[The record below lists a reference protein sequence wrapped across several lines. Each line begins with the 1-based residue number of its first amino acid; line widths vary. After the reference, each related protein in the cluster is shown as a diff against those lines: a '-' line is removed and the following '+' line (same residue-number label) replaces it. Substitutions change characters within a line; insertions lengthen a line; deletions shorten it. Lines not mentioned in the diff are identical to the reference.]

1 MYNKPRQKVVVF
13 CFLSQIFTIFVTK
26 YNKMIVKQV
35 HFGDD
40 GQKKLKKGIKT
51 IAGAVKSTLGARGRT
66 VLIESENHVGGMTV
80 TKDGVTVAKSI
91 NLYDP
96 TENLAVMMMRQ
107 AAERTAT
114 VAGDGTTTSIVLAE
128 AIIDASDKYLSE
140 TDNVTEVIR
149 EINQITGEIVQQLD
163 KKSKKLS
170 GKKLVDVAT
179 ISANNDKEVG
189 KMIADAFSEVDMV
202 TVENS
207 QTTSTYVEIIKGMK
221 IDRGYSSRLFVN
233 DFKKQ
238 ECVLDNPYILISDHE
253 INNIMNLE
261 HIIVPIIQQKKSLLI
276 IGELGQQAINTL
288 NANVA
293 TGNLKACAIMPP
305 SFGYRKKDLLE
316 DLAVALGGVYFS
328 EDTGDDLSLI
338 NLDHLGRANKVIVS
352 NNTTVFMHNESREED
367 INQRVEELKEMRDL
381 ATNDDDKNFLNERI
395 ANLSGGVGVIYVGA
409 LSDIEQKEKKDRI
422 DDAVCAV
429 QAALEDGIL
438 PGGGVALLDTNVSV
452 DYSSVAIF
460 IMQHALQAP
469 FKQIVENAGKNSDE
483 ILANRR
489 YGLGYDVKGEQYGDM
504 VKLGIIDPTKVT
516 KNALLNAVSVATT
529 IMSTNAIITNVR
541 DYEGSK

>member
-1 MYNKPRQKVVVF
+1 
-13 CFLSQIFTIFVTK
+13 
-26 YNKMIVKQV
+26 MIVKQV
-35 HFGDD
+35 HFGDE

-128 AIIDASDKYLSE
+128 AIIDAADKYLSE

-149 EINQITGEIVQQLD
+149 EINHLANIVVHKLD
-163 KKSKKLS
+163 KRSKKLS

-221 IDRGYSSRLFVN
+221 IDRGYSSRVFVN

-261 HIIVPIIQQKKSLLI
+261 RILVPIVSQGRSLLI
-276 IGELGQQAINTL
+276 IGELGQNALNTL

-293 TGNLKACAIMPP
+293 GGKIKACSILPP

-316 DLAVALGGVYFS
+316 DLSVALGGVYFS

-338 NLDHLGRANKVIVS
+338 DLDSLGRATKVIVS
-352 NNTTVFMHNESREED
+352 NNMTVFMHSESREDAIIE
-367 INQRVEELKEMRDL
+367 RVNELKEMRDA
-381 ATNDDDKNFLNERI
+381 ATNDDEKNFLNERI

-438 PGGGVALLDTNVSV
+438 PGGGVALLDIGLTVCIHNTAA
-452 DYSSVAIF
+452 DK
-460 IMQHALQAP
+460 IMGEALRAP
-469 FKQIVENAGKNSDE
+469 FNQIVTNSGKNCDE
-483 ILANRR
+483 ILMNRPM
-489 YGLGYDVKGEQYGDM
+489 GDGYDVKGEQYGDM

>member
-1 MYNKPRQKVVVF
+1 
-13 CFLSQIFTIFVTK
+13 
-26 YNKMIVKQV
+26 
-35 HFGDD
+35 
-40 GQKKLKKGIKT
+40 
-51 IAGAVKSTLGARGRT
+51 
-66 VLIESENHVGGMTV
+66 
-80 TKDGVTVAKSI
+80 
-91 NLYDP
+91 
-96 TENLAVMMMRQ
+96 
-107 AAERTAT
+107 
-114 VAGDGTTTSIVLAE
+114 
-128 AIIDASDKYLSE
+128 
-140 TDNVTEVIR
+140 
-149 EINQITGEIVQQLD
+149 
-163 KKSKKLS
+163 
-170 GKKLVDVAT
+170 
-179 ISANNDKEVG
+179 
-189 KMIADAFSEVDMV
+189 MV

-221 IDRGYSSRLFVN
+221 IDRGYSSRVFVN

-261 HIIVPIIQQKKSLLI
+261 RILVPIVAQGKSLLI
-276 IGELGQQAINTL
+276 IGELGQNALNTL

-293 TGNLKACAIMPP
+293 GGKIKACSILPP

-316 DLAVALGGVYFS
+316 DLSVALGGVYFS

-338 NLDHLGRANKVIVS
+338 DLDSLGRASKVIVS
-352 NNTTVFMHNESREED
+352 NNMTVFMHSESREQE
-367 INQRVEELKEMRDL
+367 IIERVNELKGMRD
-381 ATNDDDKNFLNERI
+381 TSTKDEDKAFLNERI

-438 PGGGVALLDTNVSV
+438 PGGGVALLDASIST
-452 DYSSVAIF
+452 DYSSTAAAIM
-460 IMQHALQAP
+460 IDALEAP
-469 FKQIVENAGKNSDE
+469 FRQIVTNAGKNCDE
-483 ILANRR
+483 ILFNRQ
-489 YGLGYDVKGEQYGDM
+489 YGMGYDVKGEQYGDM

>member
-1 MYNKPRQKVVVF
+1 
-13 CFLSQIFTIFVTK
+13 
-26 YNKMIVKQV
+26 MIVKQV
-35 HFGDD
+35 HFGDE

-66 VLIESENHVGGMTV
+66 VLIESENHIGGMTV

-149 EINQITGEIVQQLD
+149 EINQIAGQVVAQLD

-179 ISANNDKEVG
+179 ISANNDREVG
-189 KMIADAFSEVDMV
+189 KMIADAFGEVDMV

-221 IDRGYSSRLFVN
+221 IDRGYASRVFIN

-261 HIIVPIIQQKKSLLI
+261 RILVPIVAQGKSLLI
-276 IGELGQQAINTL
+276 IGELGQNALNTL

-293 TGNLKACAIMPP
+293 AQKLKACAIMPP

-338 NLDHLGRANKVIVS
+338 DLDSLGRASKVIVS
-352 NNTTVFMHNESREED
+352 NNMTVFMHSESREEH
-367 INQRVEELKEMRDL
+367 INQRVDELKDMRDT
-381 ATNDDDKNFLNERI
+381 ATKDEDKSFLNERI

-438 PGGGVALLDTNVSV
+438 PGGGVALLDASIST
-452 DYSSVAIF
+452 DYSSTAAAIM
-460 IMQHALQAP
+460 IDALEAP
-469 FKQIVENAGKNSDE
+469 FRQIVTNAGKNCDE
-483 ILANRR
+483 ILFNRPD
-489 YGLGYDVKGEQYGDM
+489 GCGYDVKGEQYGDM

>member
-1 MYNKPRQKVVVF
+1 
-13 CFLSQIFTIFVTK
+13 
-26 YNKMIVKQV
+26 MIVKEI

-40 GQKKLKKGIKT
+40 GQKKLKKGIKK

-66 VLIESENHVGGMTV
+66 VLIESEQHVGGLTV

-149 EINQITGEIVQQLD
+149 EINQITGQVVAQLD
-163 KKSKKLS
+163 KKSKKLT

-207 QTTSTYVEIIKGMK
+207 MTTSTYVEMIKGMK
-221 IDRGYSSRLFVN
+221 IDRGYSSRLFIN
-233 DFKKQ
+233 DHKKQ
-238 ECVLDNPYILISDHE
+238 ECVLENPYVLITDHE
-253 INNIMNLE
+253 INNIQNLE
-261 HIIVPIIQQKKSLLI
+261 RILIPIVTQQKSLLI
-276 IGELGQQAINTL
+276 IGELGQNALNTL

-293 TGNLKACAIMPP
+293 AGKIKACAIMPP

-316 DLAVALGGVYFS
+316 DLAVALGGVYYS

-338 NLDHLGRANKVIVS
+338 DLDHLGRASKVIVS
-352 NNTTVFMHNESREED
+352 KGMTVFMHNASREDD
-367 INQRVEELKEMRDL
+367 INKRVNELKEMRDE
-381 ATNDDDKNFLNERI
+381 ATNDEEKNFFNERI

-429 QAALEDGIL
+429 QAALVDGIL
-438 PGGGVALLDTNVSV
+438 PGGGVALLDAIIST
-452 DYSSVAIF
+452 DYSSTAVS
-460 IMQHALQAP
+460 IMIDALEAP
-469 FKQIVENAGKNSDE
+469 FRQIVENAGKDSDD
-483 ILANRR
+483 ILFNRPN
-489 YGLGYDVKGEQYGDM
+489 GCGYDVKGEQYGDM

>member
-1 MYNKPRQKVVVF
+1 
-13 CFLSQIFTIFVTK
+13 
-26 YNKMIVKQV
+26 MIVKEIY
-35 HFGDD
+35 FGEN
-40 GQKKLKKGIKT
+40 GQKKLKSGIKK

-128 AIIDASDKYLSE
+128 AIIDAADKYLTPE
-140 TDNVTEVIR
+140 HNVTEVIR
-149 EINQITGEIVQQLD
+149 EINQLTSQVVDQLD
-163 KKSKKLS
+163 KSSKKLS
-170 GKKLVDVAT
+170 GKKLLDVAT
-179 ISANNDKEVG
+179 ISANNDREVG
-189 KMIADAFSEVDMV
+189 KMISDAFKEVDMV

-207 QTTSTYVEIIKGMK
+207 MTSSTYVEIIKGMK
-221 IDRGYSSRLFVN
+221 IDRGYTSKYFIN
-233 DFKKQ
+233 DHKKQ
-238 ECVLDNPYILISDHE
+238 ECVLDNPYVLISDHE
-253 INNIMNLE
+253 INNLTSLE
-261 HIIVPIIQQKKSLLI
+261 RILLPIVQNNRPLLI
-276 IGELGQQAINTL
+276 IGELGQNALNTL
-288 NANVA
+288 NLNV
-293 TGNLKACAIMPP
+293 TQGKIKACAVMPP
-305 SFGYRKKDLLE
+305 SFGYRQKDLLG
-316 DLAVALGGVYFS
+316 DLAVALGGTYFS

-338 NLDHLGRANKVIVS
+338 DLEHLGKAAKVIVS
-352 NNTTVFMHNESREED
+352 KGMTVFMHQASRED
-367 INQRVEELKEMRDL
+367 AINGRIEELKELRDET
-381 ATNDDDKNFLNERI
+381 TNAEDKNFINERI

-429 QAALEDGIL
+429 QAALEEGIL
-438 PGGGVALLDTNVSV
+438 PGGGIALLNAQKCIKSPNIA
-452 DYSSVAIF
+452 SEIL
-460 IMQHALQAP
+460 IEALFAP
-469 FKQIVENAGKNSDE
+469 FEQILINAGKDVGAIASN
-483 ILANRR
+483 ITNTV
-489 YGLGYDVKGEQYGDM
+489 GFGYDVKNEKFGDM
-504 VKLGIIDPTKVT
+504 IKMGIIDPTKVT

>member
-1 MYNKPRQKVVVF
+1 
-13 CFLSQIFTIFVTK
+13 
-26 YNKMIVKQV
+26 MIVKEI
-35 HFGDD
+35 HFGDN
-40 GQKKLKKGIKT
+40 GQKKLKKGIKK

-66 VLIESENHVGGMTV
+66 VLIESEQHIGGLTV

-128 AIIDASDKYLSE
+128 AIIDAADKYLSE

-149 EINQITGEIVQQLD
+149 EINQISGQIVQKLD

-170 GKKLVDVAT
+170 GKKLIDVAT

-207 QTTSTYVEIIKGMK
+207 MTTSTYVEIIKGMK
-221 IDRGYSSRLFVN
+221 IDRGYSSRLFIN
-233 DFKKQ
+233 DHKKQ
-238 ECVLDNPYILISDHE
+238 ECVLDNPYILITDHE
-253 INNIMNLE
+253 INNIQNLE
-261 HIIVPIIQQKKSLLI
+261 RILIPIVTQQKSLLI
-276 IGELGQQAINTL
+276 IGELGQNALNTL

-293 TGNLKACAIMPP
+293 AGKIKACAIMPP

-316 DLAVALGGVYFS
+316 DLAVALGGVYYS

-338 NLDHLGRANKVIVS
+338 DLDHLGRASKVIVS
-352 NNTTVFMHNESREED
+352 KGMTVFMHNASREEA
-367 INQRVEELKEMRDL
+367 ITERVNELKEMRDD
-381 ATNDDDKNFLNERI
+381 ATSDDEKNFLNERI

-438 PGGGVALLDTNVSV
+438 PGGGVALLDASYDIIPDGISNN
-452 DYSSVAIF
+452 
-460 IMQHALQAP
+460 IMIDALRAP
-469 FKQIVENAGKNSDE
+469 FKQIVTNAGKNCDE
-483 ILANRR
+483 ILFNRQD
-489 YGLGYDVKGEQYGDM
+489 GMGYDVKGEQYGDM
-504 VKLGIIDPTKVT
+504 MKLGIIDPTKVT

>member
-1 MYNKPRQKVVVF
+1 
-13 CFLSQIFTIFVTK
+13 
-26 YNKMIVKQV
+26 MIVKQV
-35 HFGDD
+35 HFGDE

-128 AIIDASDKYLSE
+128 AIIDAADKYLSE
-140 TDNVTEVIR
+140 NENVTEVIR
-149 EINQITGEIVQQLD
+149 EINQITGQIVQKLD
-163 KKSKKLS
+163 RRSKKLS

-221 IDRGYSSRLFVN
+221 IDRGYASRVFIN

-261 HIIVPIIQQKKSLLI
+261 RILVPIVAQGKSLLI
-276 IGELGQQAINTL
+276 IGELGQNALNTL

-293 TGNLKACAIMPP
+293 GGKIKACAIMPP

-338 NLDHLGRANKVIVS
+338 DLDSLGRATKVIVS
-352 NNTTVFMHNESREED
+352 SNMTVFMHSESREDAITE
-367 INQRVEELKEMRDL
+367 RVSELKEMRDT
-381 ATNDDDKNFLNERI
+381 ATNDDEKNFLNERI

-438 PGGGVALLDTNVSV
+438 PGGGVALLDASYELARTNAAN
-452 DYSSVAIF
+452 D
-460 IMQHALQAP
+460 IMIDALQAP
-469 FKQIVENAGKNSDE
+469 FRQIVTNAGKNSDE
-483 ILANRR
+483 ILDTLP
-489 YGLGYDVKGEQYGDM
+489 YGCGYDVKGEQYGDM
-504 VKLGIIDPTKVT
+504 IKLGIIDPTKVT

>member
-1 MYNKPRQKVVVF
+1 
-13 CFLSQIFTIFVTK
+13 
-26 YNKMIVKQV
+26 MIVKEI

-40 GQKKLKKGIKT
+40 GQKKLKKGIKK

-66 VLIESENHVGGMTV
+66 VLIESEQHIGGLTV

-128 AIIDASDKYLSE
+128 AIIDAADKYLSE

-149 EINQITGEIVQQLD
+149 EINQITGQVVQQLD
-163 KKSKKLS
+163 KKSKKLT

-207 QTTSTYVEIIKGMK
+207 MTTSTYVEIIKGMK
-221 IDRGYSSRLFVN
+221 IDRGYSSRLFIN
-233 DFKKQ
+233 DHKKQ
-238 ECVLDNPYILISDHE
+238 ECVLENPYVLITDHE
-253 INNIMNLE
+253 INNIQNLE
-261 HIIVPIIQQKKSLLI
+261 RILIPIVTQQKSLLI
-276 IGELGQQAINTL
+276 IGELGQNALNTL

-293 TGNLKACAIMPP
+293 AGKIKACAIMPP

-316 DLAVALGGVYFS
+316 DLAVALGGVYYS

-338 NLDHLGRANKVIVS
+338 DLDHLGRASKVIVS
-352 NNTTVFMHNESREED
+352 KGMTVFMHNASREEA
-367 INQRVEELKEMRDL
+367 INQRVEELKEMRDE
-381 ATNDDDKNFLNERI
+381 ATNDEEKNFLNERI

-429 QAALEDGIL
+429 QAALVDGIL
-438 PGGGVALLDTNVSV
+438 PGGGIALLNASDSIGYVG
-452 DYSSVAIF
+452 VATQ
-460 IMQHALQAP
+460 IMKEALRAP
-469 FKQIVENAGKNSDE
+469 FNQIVTNSGKNSDE
-483 ILANRR
+483 ILANRPF
-489 YGLGYDVKGEQYGDM
+489 GHGYDVKGEQYGDM
-504 VKLGIIDPTKVT
+504 MKLGIIDPTKVT